1 VLRADRPRRERSL
14 AADPVDSTEQLV
26 LGVSW
31 PDRVPHLDLA
41 SVQDFRRSRVPVL
54 GRLGFRVT
62 ADGRYCTGWY
72 GFDDDGGRLWPC
84 PDRHRT
90 SGSRQC
96 ADCALRDQFRFA
108 HQGHV
113 GGYVPAELEPYLRQ
127 PHWLYVATFADGFS
141 KVGTAAQGRKVARLD
156 DQGPALAAYVAQA
169 ADGRLV
175 REAED
180 ALTRELALPQH
191 RRGAAKAVAVAH
203 PAPADRVA
211 ARHTET
217 VAQATRLLGET
228 VWGPGLTVAQEEW
241 RPPDAMGVLRRPP
254 PRGSWVEYPHD
265 LALGSHGLRVEACA
279 GAVALARTEE
289 GLDAVAQVVDL
300 SRLKGVRLE
309 LGAYRSPA
317 AEVQE
322 AMF

>member
-1 VLRADRPRRERSL
+1 MGPAGTDGG
-14 AADPVDSTEQLV
+14 EQLV

-31 PDRVPHLDLA
+31 SERRPHLDL
-41 SVQDFRRSRVPVL
+41 RSLRSGQRHHHPL
-54 GRLGFRVT
+54 LDGPLGFRVST
-62 ADGRYCTGWY
+62 PGRYCTGWY
-72 GFDDDGGRLWPC
+72 GFVDGVGQLLACPGGR
-84 PDRHRT
+84 RATT
-90 SGSRQC
+90 SSQC

-108 HQGHV
+108 HRGHV

-169 ADGRLV
+169 ADGRMV

-180 ALTRELALPQH
+180 TLTRELALPQH
-191 RRGAAKAVAVAH
+191 RRGAAKAAAVAH
-203 PAPADRVA
+203 PATADRVA
-211 ARHTET
+211 ARHAET
-217 VAQATRLLGET
+217 VAQASRLLGET
-228 VWGPGLTVAQEEW
+228 VGGPGLTVVQEEW
-241 RPPDAMGVLRRPP
+241 RPPEAMGVLRLPP

-279 GAVALARTEE
+279 GAVALARTEQ
-289 GLDAVAQVVDL
+289 GPDAVAQVVDL